1 MPYVLPTL
9 KYAYDALEPFIDQK
23 TMETHHGK
31 HHKTYVDRFNA
42 AIAGKPELEQFHAE
56 DLLWN
61 LDQVPEDVRA
71 AVRNHGGGAVNHS
84 LYWDILGPK
93 AGGEPVGAV
102 ADAIKAAFGSFAE
115 FKVKFTD
122 AATTQFGSGWAWLV
136 VNKDGKLEIMK
147 TSNQDSPL
155 SLGKKPVLLID
166 VWEHAYYLKY
176 QNRRAEYIEAFYNVI
191 NWVRVNELYEEAKP
205 SSGGCGS
212 GCSCS
217 CC

>member
-9 KYAYDALEPFIDQK
+9 KYSYDVLEPFIDQK

-61 LDQVPEDVRA
+61 LDQVPEDVRV

-84 LYWDILGPK
+84 LYWDIMGPK

-102 ADAIKAAFGSFAE
+102 AEAIKAAFGSFAE
-115 FKVKFTD
+115 FKAKFTD

-155 SLGKKPVLLID
+155 SLGKKPILLID
-166 VWEHAYYLKY
+166 VWEHAYYLRY
-176 QNRRAEYIEAFYNVI
+176 QNRRAEYIEAFYHVI
-191 NWVRVNELYEEAKP
+191 NWARVNELYEESKP